1 MIASAAVAILFD
13 EMLSE
18 LSLEEETEKALPLLF
33 DDLFLTYN
41 GVTEND
47 LRRDTLVKVIFAK
60 FSRNLFSQFNVRHQE
75 HFLI

>member
-41 GVTEND
+41 GVTEM
-47 LRRDTLVKVIFAK
+47 TLD
-60 FSRNLFSQFNVRHQE
+60 E
-75 HFLI
+75 TP